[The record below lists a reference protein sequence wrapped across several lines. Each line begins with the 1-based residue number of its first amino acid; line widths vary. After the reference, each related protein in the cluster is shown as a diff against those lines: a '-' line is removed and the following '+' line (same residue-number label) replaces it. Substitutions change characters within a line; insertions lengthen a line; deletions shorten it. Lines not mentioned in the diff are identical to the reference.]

1 MADSVPLSLRN
12 IHFTPPPEALVYRP
26 NVDEFKDPLAY
37 INRIRPVAS
46 KYGICKIVPPD
57 DWQPPF
63 AVNADKLTFSPRIQK
78 LNELEAT
85 TRIKLIF
92 FDKIVKFWYLQG
104 TAIKLPTIESKILD
118 LFTLHKIVTREG
130 GFAAVTSKD
139 KWVMVAKELEIM
151 DAEGKA
157 PLIKMHYEKLLYPY
171 DIFENNK
178 RSSDESQENG
188 NIKQEPPDDDQEGGD
203 SDYLNAGG
211 SNDTNNAEIN
221 IRIKQE
227 VLDADQESA
236 FILSDPE
243 YSAEK
248 CRGKKSGEDRDY
260 RPMGTRKQNMP
271 SRIQPTRSSKRLSD
285 PVVKSPVKS
294 KELKRLEFFGPGPK
308 MAGFAKSK
316 TETKGKT
323 RGKKVKYVDPLAKYV
338 CVNCNRG
345 DKEAFLLLCDG
356 CDDSYHT
363 FCLIPSLNAVPKGDW
378 RCPKCVAVVVDKP
391 TEPYGFAQSK
401 RVFTLQEFGAMAD
414 DFKSNYFH
422 KPVHHVE
429 THLVESE
436 FWKLVSSID
445 HDVTVLYGADLHTMD
460 LGSGFPTVNH
470 DELLP
475 CEREYVLSGWN
486 LNNMP
491 VLQRSVLSH
500 INANISGM
508 KVPWMYV
515 GMCFSTFCWH
525 NEDHWSYSI
534 NYLHWGEAK
543 TWYGV
548 PGDYAEEFEAT
559 MKEAAPE
566 LFESQ
571 PDLLHQLVTIMN
583 PNVFILKGIPVYRT
597 DQHAGEFVI
606 TFPRAYHAGF
616 NQGYNFAEAVNFAPA
631 DWLEMGRM
639 CVAHYAKCRRFCVF
653 SHDELVCR
661 MAFQAELLDL
671 TMALATFMDVKT
683 MVTEE
688 KKLRRAMMEYGVR
701 KSDLCRFERL
711 PDDERQCDVCKT
723 TCFLSAIKCS
733 CNDKRIVCLQ
743 HYREICDC
751 PPGNLILKYRYK
763 SHEFAQMLQNL
774 RKRFQPFTEWHV
786 KTKAILEASPGEK
799 QDYNILTSLMQEAQK
814 GQYPSDSVLMNLKR
828 ALAKAEVVMDLQEKL
843 RAGKYQSQISLESF
857 QEVVDDLKNLPCEI
871 ANSDIIIETLEQT
884 LKLQQESRILLNEEH
899 PDSKELEK
907 CINTMSFAPI
917 ELPEFRKLK
926 QKLEQVNWLDEVK
939 ILDRNNSRPTLES
952 IRTLISMGSQL
963 PPHPHVESVMSQL
976 QERLTKME
984 TWEKKVTA
992 CVDEETKQKL
1002 TYWEGLLKEA
1012 GDIKGYLPSY
1022 LVVEGIVKEANEWLS
1037 KVQDI
1042 KESPFYPYMQTLD
1055 KLASVGRP
1063 MLVKLDVIRDMDIL
1077 ISKAKIWLDKAETT
1091 FLRKHAHYTLL
1102 EALCPRRKVGISTF
1116 RSRKRR
1122 CRDDSSSTQA
1132 IPPLVPVDEP
1142 LSPEDLV
1149 TAFKNVEAGEVDL
1162 MKALRAENLA
1172 KRLSDNGSAT
1182 YCICQK
1188 EFSEGM
1194 LQCELCKDYFHGSC
1208 VPVVK
1213 VPNRTKQ
1220 QTALAQLSHAML
1232 REKFLCPCC
1241 MRSRR
1246 PRLDA
1251 ILPLLVGLQDLPIR
1265 IPEGEA
1271 LQILTERTMNWQ
1283 DKARQALDTEELTA
1297 ALAKLSVL
1305 SKKLNEAAA
1314 REKTEKIISTELKK
1328 AANNPELHCRVQAIS
1343 SMSGICSED
1352 VNVPQTNSDHSQYV
1366 SNEEEQPETSP
1377 GCGDP
1382 AKDGNAPY
1390 SNTEHAYSTA
1400 SKSMEN
1406 GKGKKHSRKSPLV
1419 PRQLEPPVL
1428 TLTESGQRT
1437 LEELMIEGDLL
1448 EIYVDEAAFI
1458 WRILQATR
1466 PRKDDKFPEFEEDDN
1481 SGKAGS
1487 KQKRKKRRPEETKE
1501 TDESK
1506 KVKTSKA
1513 SVNKRGEKQVKK
1525 PDEGPK
1531 STIVCEDLSD
1541 NDEDC
1546 AAEPCR
1552 KPTGRELL
1560 WVQCDACNAWYHL
1573 HCIGMKKEQLQPDQ
1587 DFMCPSC
1594 QGAAGCSEGPQRN
1607 LRKIPKRRQGRQQ
1620 RKIKKEVS
1628 DLSEEGSYTIYEVKK
1643 EPDCDVKEEV
1653 VFQGS
1658 KRGRRG
1664 EVPKEEVDVTWICTV
1679 LNYGIKT
1686 PSGIEEDIQI
1696 IKEIIKDQ

>member
-1 MADSVPLSLRN
+1 MADSVPLTLRD
-12 IHFTPPPEALVYRP
+12 IHFTPPPEALVFRP
-26 NVDEFKDPLAY
+26 DNEDFKDPLAY
-37 INRIRPVAS
+37 INRIRPVAA
-46 KYGICKIVPPD
+46 KYGICKIIPPD

-78 LNELEAT
+78 LNELEAN
-85 TRIKLIF
+85 TRIKLMF

-104 TAIKLPTIESKILD
+104 IAIKLPTVEQKILD
-118 LFTLHKIVTREG
+118 LFTLHKIVNREG
-130 GFAAVTSKD
+130 GFEAVCSKN
-139 KWVMVAKELEIM
+139 KWVMVSREMEIN
-151 DAEGKA
+151 DAEGKS

-171 DIFENNK
+171 DVFEKNK
-178 RSSDESQENG
+178 VVSESENPEAAS
-188 NIKQEPPDDDQEGGD
+188 IKQDDDDDQKPESSDLRIAARSDDGDEGPSHKRQD
-203 SDYLNAGG
+203 SG
-211 SNDTNNAEIN
+211 
-221 IRIKQE
+221 
-227 VLDADQESA
+227 DADQESA
-236 FILSDPE
+236 FILSDPDQNNG
-243 YSAEK
+243 K
-248 CRGKKSGEDRDY
+248 GKKTREASEDKEY
-260 RPMGTRKQNMP
+260 KPTGTKKPNMP

-285 PVVKSPVKS
+285 PVSKTHPKS

-316 TETKGKT
+316 AETKGKT

-363 FCLIPSLNAVPKGDW
+363 FCLIPSLSAVPKGDW

-414 DFKSNYFH
+414 EFKCNYFH
-422 KPVHHVE
+422 IPVHHVE
-429 THLVESE
+429 THVVERE

-470 DELLP
+470 ESLIAH
-475 CEREYVLSGWN
+475 EKEYVLSGWN

-491 VLQRSVLSH
+491 ILQRSVLSH

-534 NYLHWGEAK
+534 NYLHWGEPK

-548 PGDYAEEFEAT
+548 PGEYAEAFEAT

-566 LFESQ
+566 LFDSQ

-583 PNVFILKGIPVYRT
+583 PNVFILKGIPVFRT

-631 DWLEMGRM
+631 DWLEMGRL
-639 CVAHYAKCRRFCVF
+639 CISHYAKCRRFCVF
-653 SHDELVCR
+653 SHDEVVSR
-661 MAFQAELLDL
+661 MAFRAETLDL
-671 TMALATFMDVKT
+671 AMALATYMDVKV
-683 MVTEE
+683 MITEE
-688 KKLRRAMMEYGVR
+688 KKLRKAMLEYGVK

-711 PDDERQCDVCKT
+711 PDDERQCDICKT

-733 CNDKRIVCLQ
+733 KCDKKIVCLQ
-743 HYREICDC
+743 HFKDICNC
-751 PPGNLILKYRYK
+751 PPANLVLKYRYK
-763 SHEFAQMLQNL
+763 SHEFTEMILKL

-786 KTKAILEASPGEK
+786 KVKAILEGSPREK
-799 QDYNILTSLMQEAQK
+799 QDFTSLSNLMQEAVN
-814 GQYPSDSVLMNLKR
+814 GQYPSDAILQNLKKT
-828 ALAKAEVVMDLQEKL
+828 LTKAEVIMDLKEKL
-843 RAGKYQSQISLESF
+843 RVGKYQNQLSLESF

-871 ANSDIIIETLEQT
+871 PSSDIIIETLEQT

-899 PDSKELEK
+899 PDGKELEK
-907 CINTMSFAPI
+907 CINTMGFAPI

-939 ILDRNNSRPTLES
+939 NLDKNSNRPTLDA
-952 IRTLISMGSQL
+952 IRTIISMGSQL
-963 PPHPHVESVMSQL
+963 PPHPHVESVMSQQ

-984 TWEKKVTA
+984 MWEKKATV
-992 CVDEETKQKL
+992 CMEEDAKQKL
-1002 TYWEGLLKEA
+1002 PYLEDLLKEA
-1012 GDIKGYLPSY
+1012 GEIRGYLPSY
-1022 LVVEGIVKEANEWLS
+1022 QLVQEVVKEAKQWLS
-1037 KVQDI
+1037 KV
-1042 KESPFYPYMQTLD
+1042 KEMKTSPFYAYIQTIE
-1055 KLASVGRP
+1055 KLAALGRP
-1063 MLVKLDVIRDMDIL
+1063 MPVKFEHLKEMDLL
-1077 ISKAKIWLDKAETT
+1077 IKRARMWLDKAETT
-1091 FLRKHAHYTLL
+1091 FLRKHAHYSLL
-1102 EALCPRRKVGISTF
+1102 EALCPRKKVGISMF

-1122 CRDDSSSTQA
+1122 SREDSSTSQA
-1132 IPPLVPVDEP
+1132 MAPLVPTAEP

-1149 TAFKNVEAGEVDL
+1149 TCFKNVEADEVIL
-1162 MKALRAENLA
+1162 MKALRAENMS
-1172 KRLSDNGSAT
+1172 KRLNDDGTAT

-1188 EFSEGM
+1188 EFTEGM
-1194 LQCELCKDYFHGSC
+1194 LQCELCRDYFHGSC

-1213 VPNRTKQ
+1213 VPNRTKP

-1283 DKARQALDTEELTA
+1283 DKARQALDSKELTD
-1297 ALAKLSVL
+1297 ALEKLSNL
-1305 SKKLNEAAA
+1305 SKKMHEAAV
-1314 REKTEKIISTELKK
+1314 REKAEKIISTELKK
-1328 AANNPELHCRVQAIS
+1328 AANNPELHCRVQALS
-1343 SMSGICSED
+1343 SMSGLAGGEGAPLSTAE
-1352 VNVPQTNSDHSQYV
+1352 HSQYH
-1366 SNEEEQPETSP
+1366 SPEEEVEKPSH

-1382 AKDGNAPY
+1382 AKDANAPY
-1390 SNTEHAYSTA
+1390 SNSEHAYSTA
-1400 SKSMEN
+1400 SKSVEN
-1406 GKGKKHSRKSPLV
+1406 IKGKKHSRKSPLV

-1428 TLTESGQRT
+1428 TLSESGQQI
-1437 LEELMIEGDLL
+1437 LEDLMIEGDLL
-1448 EIYVDEAAFI
+1448 EVSVDEAAFI

-1466 PRKDDKFPEFEEDDN
+1466 PRKDDKFPEFEEEEN
-1481 SGKAGS
+1481 SGKACP
-1487 KQKRKKRRPEETKE
+1487 KQKRKKRRLEEVKDTSDSKKSKPMKSSGRKGSGDKQGKKS
-1501 TDESK
+1501 DESK
-1506 KVKTSKA
+1506 
-1513 SVNKRGEKQVKK
+1513 
-1525 PDEGPK
+1525 
-1531 STIVCEDLSD
+1531 STVGEDLSD

-1552 KPTGRELL
+1552 RPTGRELD
-1560 WVQCDACNAWYHL
+1560 WVQCDSCNGWFHL
-1573 HCIGMKKEQLQPDQ
+1573 YCLDMKKENLRHDQEFICPNCKKFNPKQLQVVQ
-1587 DFMCPSC
+1587 FR
-1594 QGAAGCSEGPQRN
+1594 G
-1607 LRKIPKRRQGRQQ
+1607 
-1620 RKIKKEVS
+1620 
-1628 DLSEEGSYTIYEVKK
+1628 DLLLAPYLLEF
-1643 EPDCDVKEEV
+1643 C
-1653 VFQGS
+1653 
-1658 KRGRRG
+1658 
-1664 EVPKEEVDVTWICTV
+1664 
-1679 LNYGIKT
+1679 L
-1686 PSGIEEDIQI
+1686 
-1696 IKEIIKDQ
+1696 